1 MFTTPAI
8 MGPDVEFRNCVEG
21 DVARHFQ
28 KIKEYI
34 EPEFQDDH
42 ISKMKDCVEDGT
54 AFVTKGDECFMYYKK
69 TKEAFADAV
78 SIYGKNYPLMMMAMI
93 AGIPK
98 HVPEDKK
105 DTIFLY
111 LTLHIGKDIKE
122 YKGMLSKTAI
132 YRHRTNGDRLL
143 IRTDDLIRKFEKLRL
158 RRLEK

>member
-1 MFTTPAI
+1 
-8 MGPDVEFRNCVEG
+8 
-21 DVARHFQ
+21 
-28 KIKEYI
+28 
-34 EPEFQDDH
+34 
-42 ISKMKDCVEDGT
+42 MKDCVEDGT

-111 LTLHIGKDIKE
+111 LTLHIGKDIKSTKE
-122 YKGMLSKTAI
+122 CFQRQQYTVTGLMV
-132 YRHRTNGDRLL
+132 
-143 IRTDDLIRKFEKLRL
+143 TDYLYVLTIS
-158 RRLEK
+158 

>member
-8 MGPDVEFRNCVEG
+8 AGPDVEFRNCTES
-21 DVARHFQ
+21 DVPRHFE

-34 EPEFQDDH
+34 EPEFQNDH
-42 ISKMKDCVEDGT
+42 LAKMYSCVEDKT

-78 SIYGKNYPLMMMAMI
+78 SIYGKNHPLMMMAMI

-111 LTLHIGKDIKE
+111 LALHKGKDIKE
-122 YKGMLSKTAI
+122 YKGMLSKAAI
-132 YRHRTNGDRLL
+132 YRHKTNGDRLL
-143 IRTDDLIRKFEKLRL
+143 IRTDDLIKKFEKLRL
-158 RRLEK
+158 GRLQK